1 MLQCESRENK
11 KQFQKKWIRYTNV
24 QAVSHIRILIP
35 TLISKHAESA
45 FKSGRLQS
53 VPTYLSQ
60 RRVILFYLL
69 R

>member
-24 QAVSHIRILIP
+24 QAVKIPGSHIRILIP

-60 RRVILFYLL
+60 IGG
-69 R
+69 